1 MSGFLNGEP
10 IGDFAGQIWHPDGEL
25 LTVKHAVINAST
37 IGDNTIVSAVTSRSI
52 LVLSIH
58 FITNTAVGVRFES
71 GAGGTALTGVMSFP
85 ANGGYALNFN
95 RGGWYKTVAGQLL
108 NMELSI
114 AGSATVSGSL
124 QYVEI

>member
-1 MSGFLNGEP
+1 MSGFLNGEAL
-10 IGDFAGQIWHPDGEL
+10 GDFAGQIWHPDGGL
-25 LTVKHAVINAST
+25 LTIKHAVINAST
-37 IGDNTIVSAVTSRSI
+37 IGDNTIVSAVTDKSI
-52 LVLSIH
+52 LVLSVH
-58 FITNTAVGVRFES
+58 FIVSTAVGVRFES
-71 GAGGTALTGVMSFP
+71 GAGGTALTGVMNFP